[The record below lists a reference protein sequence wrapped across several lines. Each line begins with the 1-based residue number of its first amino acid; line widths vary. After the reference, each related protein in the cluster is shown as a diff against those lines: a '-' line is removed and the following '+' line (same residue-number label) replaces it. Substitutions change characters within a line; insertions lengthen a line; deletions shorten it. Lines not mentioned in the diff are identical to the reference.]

1 MYSEKYNAADRLYL
15 SRVSKDLLDKR
26 RKMFDEFSSFRSRA
40 TRRFSELYESRL
52 KLRKGQDT
60 EPADS
65 EDEEDENDEDY
76 IEYTVQFLVE
86 SKKEEVAP
94 LE

>member
-1 MYSEKYNAADRLYL
+1 M

-26 RKMFDEFSSFRSRA
+26 RKMFDDFSSFRNRA
-40 TRRFSELYESRL
+40 VRRFNELYDSRL
-52 KLRKGQDT
+52 KLRNGQDT
-60 EPADS
+60 EPASD
-65 EDEEDENDEDY
+65 DEEDEDDEDF

>member
-1 MYSEKYNAADRLYL
+1 MYD
-15 SRVSKDLLDKR
+15 D
-26 RKMFDEFSSFRSRA
+26 FSSFRRIAHKRIAEQKSQRL
-40 TRRFSELYESRL
+40 ELRHGHDTDSL
-52 KLRKGQDT
+52 ITDKQD
-60 EPADS
+60 D
-65 EDEEDENDEDY
+65 